1 MVRLAKRYSI
11 AQKQVALVFLTLF
24 LLIILIT
31 GKRGNNNWS
40 DSIFYD
46 ELISLCLINAALIL
60 FYKKL
65 LTINNIPLDR
75 RFISRWLLSAI
86 RVHSWKLRQS
96 TMDSPFKP
104 IWSNKRLTIIWNG
117 PLTLFWSTG
126 DCTSSRRSVYPSG
139 ISRYATTARRRLILQ
154 DCLLQCRQP
163 SEQLLV

>member
-86 RVHSWKLRQS
+86 RVHS
-96 TMDSPFKP
+96 
-104 IWSNKRLTIIWNG
+104 
-117 PLTLFWSTG
+117 
-126 DCTSSRRSVYPSG
+126 
-139 ISRYATTARRRLILQ
+139 
-154 DCLLQCRQP
+154 
-163 SEQLLV
+163 